1 MKKCILI
8 LAVLSTV
15 LFLVACTDLT
25 NSPDTT
31 LTPTVPLSHGE
42 TPPQPIVI
50 DNIETAVAFL
60 QNPDYSNYNEKWEST
75 YQQMVEDFASDGYLL
90 TASHKTAT
98 VSYGKVTLYPCAKY
112 EDVGVAYWFDLN
124 GESYQVML
132 YNTKTGAEY
141 SINAETQ
148 DIADYNIIRFGVSEN
163 AEFERITVNHP
174 NMTEMILSTRNTHI
188 CAQSM
193 IDETHYIIVTAVTD
207 ANAETLKNFIEGLVI
222 ERHSINN

>member
-1 MKKCILI
+1 MKKCILA

-25 NSPDTT
+25 RSPDTT
-31 LTPTVPLSHGE
+31 LTPTAPSSHGE
-42 TPPQPIVI
+42 TPPQPITF
-50 DNIETAVAFL
+50 DNLESAVDFL
-60 QNPDYSNYNEKWEST
+60 QNPDYSNYNDKWESA

-98 VSYGKVTLYPCAKY
+98 VSYDKVTLFPCVKY
-112 EDVGVAYWFDLN
+112 EDIGVAYWFDLN

-132 YNTKTGAEY
+132 YNTKTGAEH
-141 SINAETQ
+141 SVNLESQ
-148 DIADYNIIRFGVSEN
+148 DITDYNVVRFGVSED

-174 NMTEMILSTRNTHI
+174 NISEMILSTRNSHI

-207 ANAETLKNFIEGLVI
+207 TNAETLKSFIEGLVI
-222 ERHSINN
+222 DQHSI